1 MTDQLPFSSTLNS
14 NGETMEINEYQRK
27 VDEWI
32 REYGVRYFDE
42 KTNGL
47 ILMEEVGEL
56 ARLMARIYGEQ
67 SFKREIDNK
76 QALENEVGDIFFVL
90 TCLANQMNMDLE
102 QVIKDNFS
110 KKTDRDNQRHFK
122 NPKLRE

>member
-1 MTDQLPFSSTLNS
+1 MKISA
-14 NGETMEINEYQRK
+14 YQKR
-27 VDEWI
+27 VDDWI
-32 REYGVRYFDE
+32 KEYGVRYFDE

-67 SFKREIDNK
+67 SFKQEIDHK
-76 QALENEVGDIFFVL
+76 SALENEIGDIFFVL
-90 TCLANQMNMDLE
+90 TCLSNQMDIDLE
-102 QVIKDNFS
+102 KIIEENFA
-110 KKTDRDNQRHFK
+110 KKSGRDAQRHLK

>member
-1 MTDQLPFSSTLNS
+1 MMDQLPFLSTPKS
-14 NGETMEINEYQRK
+14 NGKTMEINEYQK
-27 VDEWI
+27 QVDDWI
-32 REYGVRYFDE
+32 KQYGVRYFDE

-67 SFKREIDNK
+67 SFKKEIDHK
-76 QALENEVGDIFFVL
+76 QALENEVGDILFVL
-90 TCLANQMNMDLE
+90 TCLANQMDMDLE

-110 KKTDRDNQRHFK
+110 KKTHRDNQRHFK